1 MYQKNQNESKK
12 LKEQLEKLV
21 NSIKNRG
28 GKAVNNDLGDLLEAQ
43 EEFAKSSNSYAK
55 KQLAKVKK

>member
-1 MYQKNQNESKK
+1 MYQKNQNKSKK
-12 LKEQLEKLV
+12 LKELEKLV
-21 NSIKNRG
+21 NSIKNREG
-28 GKAVNNDLGDLLEAQ
+28 DTVNNDLGDLLEAQ